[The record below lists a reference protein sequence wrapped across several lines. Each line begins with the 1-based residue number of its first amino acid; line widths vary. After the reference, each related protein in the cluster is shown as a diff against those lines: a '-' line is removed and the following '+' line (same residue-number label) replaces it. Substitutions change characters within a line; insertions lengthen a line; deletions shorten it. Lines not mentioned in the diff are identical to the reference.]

1 MAKIDQGMLKNWQDG
16 QTIHAVEYN
25 NERNLIVAAYNDTQ
39 AQVDVLKGNG
49 SISTGMLQDKSVTT
63 AKLADLGVTTI
74 KIAPSAVT
82 RDKIAGLAVNGPLID
97 DNSIDTRHIVINAVK
112 TAHLTNYAVTS
123 MKLAEG
129 SVITAKLADGSV
141 TTAKIAGGAVETA
154 KIKDLAVTTG
164 KINDGAVTNAKIGPG
179 AVTSDKLA
187 SGTIVSTNLGSG
199 AVTTDKLAGAA
210 VTTDKIANG
219 NVNTDKLA
227 DLSVTSAKLAEG
239 AVTPTKLT
247 KPAVTQ
253 YTYDKEEIDSRIAS
267 AVVGGIPQ
275 DVIDEIKQ
283 DIFSTKD
290 YNRLPN
296 DFRTDWR
303 LGPDSYL
310 VGMTYFETMYP
321 NISHL
326 RDYLNEDAQYLVKTI
341 CSDKLAVQLWYVIK
355 GFDMQKL
362 ENNIEQVVERKTFV
376 RYSTGLT
383 TWAPFEPDGTA
394 AIQEYFRPVEDTR
407 VTLRPG
413 TNVFRS
419 TIVKDSRFKIE
430 PIKGFT
436 MVNHTPIVGYCET
449 LNDWNVMGGS
459 LALTSAQKVIGNNS
473 MLFTPTDV
481 NTTEAY
487 FEYFMP
493 AYPSTQ
499 YLVIVKLLYD
509 SADTDGRAALRLI
522 ESSQDTVL
530 RDSWSAYYHG
540 NMAGKGWHTIMGY
553 VKTLGTT
560 DRLWIRINAQTNNPI
575 YFDAL
580 AVYRIDDTMY
590 HAVNPYQSYMDTTSP
605 GYANAEAS
613 LNALLPSPGTTG
625 IIGVE
630 DPYMIAKSVNM
641 LPPFYEWGH
650 VGPGVRTVVS
660 PYYLQGN
667 SNGTGEA
674 QNDSPDIP
682 VIAGEYSLSVDE
694 LGAGGY
700 LQVIQNGVV
709 EFLNSTKLSATFTLA
724 TGTVKLRFAYT
735 SASTVY
741 VKNPMLV
748 VGKTAQPFQPQRK
761 SMLALQTGV
770 YAGVSSGAS
779 PDVIFERDGQYFK
792 TKNWNKLVL
801 DGSLNWEYVDAPS
814 TTYKRVA
821 VKGLLLGM
829 ASDAAGT
836 MLRYNGEFVPGAYID
851 GWGSKPFQW
860 GWRSAASG
868 DLWLSIPNNE
878 SGWGHT
884 YTPTQDEIKA
894 YFYGWRMCNQANAQL
909 YQGTGTKCWGRVT
922 EPNNVIGSG
931 GWNATTTLP
940 NIPAWRDSSG
950 REYTP
955 FQVLFALKT
964 PITEPI
970 MAEGGLMLS
979 DGYNAVEVGTGL
991 IVREEVQTRL
1001 SFDGYYWINNYLYSD
1016 AYTKH
1021 KERKFLDVYRNGK
1034 KDYAWTF
1041 VNSSASATNA
1051 SGNFQEARTDQAA
1064 FDKAAVYSVSYL
1076 KVKSSV
1082 VPMFI
1087 WGGVSAN
1094 ERGQIDDLE
1103 VAVSEF
1109 GQRVSAIESGKVRVG
1124 TSEWLIPTL
1133 LMGWEP
1139 YDLNNYLVGYKKVD
1153 GIVTVQGTIKNGA
1166 GGLICTMP
1174 AGYRPKKTCVGMFV
1188 SRDINGTTIVPGS
1201 VEVAPSGDLRLA
1213 ITVGYQNAAV
1223 QFFIMYEAE

>member
-112 TAHLTNYAVTS
+112 TAHLTDYAVTS

-290 YNRLPN
+290 YNRLP
-296 DFRTDWR
+296 DDYRTDPR
-303 LGPDSYL
+303 LGPDNYL
-310 VGMTYFETMYP
+310 VGMTYFETKFP

-326 RDYLNEDAQYLVKTI
+326 VDYLNQDAQYLVKTI
-341 CSDKLAVQLWYVIK
+341 CSDSLAVQLWYVVK
-355 GFDMQKL
+355 GFDLQKW
-362 ENNIEQVVERKTFV
+362 ENNIEQVVENKTFV

-481 NTTEAY
+481 NTAEAY

-499 YLVIVKLLYD
+499 YLVIAKLLYD

-530 RDSWSAYYHG
+530 RDSWLAYYDG

-553 VKTLGTT
+553 VKTLDTT

-630 DPYMIAKSVNM
+630 DPYMIARSINM
-641 LPPFYEWGH
+641 LPPFHEWTIFSH
-650 VGPGVRTVVS
+650 ASVVS
-660 PYYLQGN
+660 PYVYKQVYTNGNWSYGEIEVAPNTDYYLSFKSPNGVKIGVFQAGDSGTVIAWHSSTPFSFNSGN
-667 SNGTGEA
+667 NSR
-674 QNDSPDIP
+674 IRL
-682 VIAGEYSLSVDE
+682 VIAGDI
-694 LGAGGY
+694 AG
-700 LQVIQNGVV
+700 VI
-709 EFLNSTKLSATFTLA
+709 E
-724 TGTVKLRFAYT
+724 
-735 SASTVY
+735 
-741 VKNPMLV
+741 NPMLV

-761 SMLALQTGV
+761 SMLALQTGA

-801 DGSLNWEYVDAPS
+801 DGSLNWEYFDAPS
-814 TTYKRVA
+814 TTYKRLT
-821 VKGLLLGM
+821 VKGILLGM
-829 ASDAAGT
+829 SSDAAGV
-836 MLRYNGEFVPGAYID
+836 MLRYNGDLVPGAYID
-851 GWGSKPFQW
+851 GWGAKPFQW
-860 GWRSAASG
+860 GWRTAASG
-868 DLWLSIPNNE
+868 DLLISIPNNE

-894 YFYGWRMCNQANAQL
+894 YFWGWRMCNQADAQV
-909 YQGTGTKCWGRVT
+909 YQGTGTKCWGRIT
-922 EPNNVIGSG
+922 EPANVIGSG
-931 GWNATTTLP
+931 GWLAFTNLP
-940 NIPAWRDSSG
+940 TASAWRDSSG
-950 REYTP
+950 REFTP

-964 PITEPI
+964 PVTEHIP
-970 MAEGGLMLS
+970 AEGGLMLS

-991 IVREEVQTRL
+991 VLRERSEVYGL
-1001 SFDGYYWINNYLYSD
+1001 YINAVNAGYGLKYETTDIRAVYKNNMPD
-1016 AYTKH
+1016 
-1021 KERKFLDVYRNGK
+1021 NN
-1034 KDYAWTF
+1034 WTF
-1041 VNSSASATNA
+1041 HTNSHNGALYAYAQNP
-1051 SGNFQEARTDQAA
+1051 NVDRAA
-1064 FDKAAVYSVSYL
+1064 IYSVTYL
-1076 KVKSSV
+1076 KAKTSM
-1082 VPMFI
+1082 VPAFI
-1087 WGGVSAN
+1087 WGGTNAN

-1103 VAVSEF
+1103 VAVSEL
-1109 GQRVSAIESGKVRVG
+1109 GQRVSVVEMKKLDEDAPGWI
-1124 TSEWLIPTL
+1124 TPTL
-1133 LMGWEP
+1133 LNGWVP
-1139 YDLNNYLVGYKKVD
+1139 ILNFGVRVKDNKLEFRG
-1153 GIVTVQGTIKNGA
+1153 GIQRSSPV
-1166 GGLICTMP
+1166 L
-1174 AGYRPKKTCVGMFV
+1174 
-1188 SRDINGTTIVPGS
+1188 
-1201 VEVAPSGDLRLA
+1201 GDLMVLPQEMRVKTPKSLA
-1213 ITVGYQNAAV
+1213 LGSFDPSTTGATAV
-1223 QFFIMYEAE
+1223 LDVFTDGRYTAIVLTHKAILFEGLTIPLD